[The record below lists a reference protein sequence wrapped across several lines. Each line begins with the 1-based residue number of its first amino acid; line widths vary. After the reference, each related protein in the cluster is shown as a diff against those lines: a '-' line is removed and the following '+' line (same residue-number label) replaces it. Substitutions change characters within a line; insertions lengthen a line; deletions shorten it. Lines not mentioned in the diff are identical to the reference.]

1 MLNSVGMEMAVV
13 GGGDLSPG
21 QGVCTRHRMVKSQWG
36 NALGKRSCLGCCYR
50 FAISRAKFPLIN
62 EI

>member
-36 NALGKRSCLGCCYR
+36 SALVNLPVLGDATGLPYQEPS
-50 FAISRAKFPLIN
+50 AP
-62 EI
+62 